1 MNIAQLLANSARS
14 FPSRPAVSLGRRT
27 LLDYAQLGERTA
39 RLAAGITRRAGDTR
53 TVAITAPNCAE
64 YLEILHAAWHAGFAV
79 APMNARLSAAELA
92 FMVRDCGARLV
103 FSSEE
108 QAKQLQMLLDNVV
121 ILVPGTADYNL
132 ALEETAIATVA
143 SRNTDDLAWIFY
155 TSGTTGK
162 PKGAMLSHGN
172 LMAMTLTYYADID
185 PLDEHDALLH
195 LAATSHASGLFG
207 LSFIARAGN
216 NVLPESGGFDAG
228 ELAELIGHYPKVT
241 FFMPPTL
248 LRRLDRYPELA
259 QTDMDNVK
267 AVLLGAAPI
276 SPADLRAGY
285 AMFGPKLWNG
295 YGQGESPCTIAA
307 MSKTMIAQCIHD
319 QREDRLASVG
329 IVRTGLRIAV
339 LDDQGKALAARET
352 GEIAVS
358 GATVMQGYL
367 NRPEATA
374 EALVGGW
381 LLTGDIGRVDEE
393 GYLTLLD
400 RKKDVIISGGMNI
413 YAREVEDV
421 LHESGDIADIA
432 VIGLPDAEWGE
443 SVLAVLVAKPRV
455 TPDLAA
461 LDDLCL
467 KRLARFKRPKYYYL
481 VDELTRNASGKVL
494 KRELRDEMS
503 RKAPGE
509 LLKLR

>member
-1 MNIAQLLANSARS
+1 MNIAQLLENTARS
-14 FPSRPAVSLGRRT
+14 FPKRPAVSVGCRT
-27 LLDYAQLGERTA
+27 LLDYSQLGERTA
-39 RLAAGITRRAGDTR
+39 RLASAIGGLAGDNR
-53 TVAITAPNCAE
+53 TVAITTPNCPE
-64 YLEILHAAWHAGFAV
+64 YLEMLYATWHAGAAA
-79 APMNARLSAAELA
+79 APMNAKLSPSELA

-103 FSSEE
+103 FTSAE
-108 QAKQLQMLLDNVV
+108 QAGELRALLDGVE
-121 ILVPGTADYNL
+121 ILVPCTPGYDAALQSPPVAVADRQAN
-132 ALEETAIATVA
+132 
-143 SRNTDDLAWIFY
+143 DLAWIFY

-172 LMAMTLTYYADID
+172 LMAMTLAYYADID
-185 PLDEHDALLH
+185 FLDEHDSLLH

-207 LSFIARAGN
+207 LSFIAKAGN
-216 NVLPESGGFDAG
+216 NVFPESGGFEAE
-228 ELAELIGHYPKVT
+228 ELAALINHYPNLT

-248 LRRLDRYPELA
+248 LRRLDRYPAVAHANL
-259 QTDMDNVK
+259 DNVK
-267 AVLLGAAPI
+267 AILLGAAPI
-276 SPADLRAGY
+276 TPADLRAGHE
-285 AMFGPKLWNG
+285 MFGAKLWNG
-295 YGQGESPCTIAA
+295 FGQGESPCTITA
-307 MSKTMIAQCIHD
+307 MNKTMIAQCIHE

-339 LDDQGKALAARET
+339 LDDQGQSLPLGAT

-367 NRPEATA
+367 NRPDATA
-374 EALVGGW
+374 EAVVAGW
-381 LLTGDIGRVDEE
+381 LRTGDIGRLDDQ

-421 LHESGDIADIA
+421 LHESADIADIA

-443 SVLAVLVAKPRV
+443 NVLAVVVASPAS

-467 KRLARFKRPKYYYL
+467 ARLARFKRPKYYCF
-481 VDELTRNASGKVL
+481 VDDLPRNASGKVL
-494 KRELRDEMS
+494 KRQLRIEMA
-503 RKAPGE
+503 RMEPGE
-509 LLKLR
+509 FLKPR

>member
-1 MNIAQLLANSARS
+1 MNVAQLLENTALSY
-14 FPSRPAVSLGRRT
+14 PKRPAVSVGCHAVF
-27 LLDYAQLGERTA
+27 DYSQLGERTA
-39 RLAAGITRRAGDTR
+39 RLASAIRNHAGDSM
-53 TVAITAPNCAE
+53 TVAITTPNCPE
-64 YLEILHAAWHAGFAV
+64 YLEILYATWHAGLAA
-79 APMNARLSAAELA
+79 APMNAKLSARELA

-103 FSSEE
+103 FTSAE
-108 QAKQLQMLLDNVV
+108 QAAELQALLDDVA
-121 ILVPGTADYNL
+121 ILVPRSADYHV
-132 ALEETAIATVA
+132 ALQSPTAAIADRQT
-143 SRNTDDLAWIFY
+143 SDLAWIFY

-172 LMAMTLTYYADID
+172 LMAMTLAYYADID
-185 PLDEHDALLH
+185 SLGEHDALLH

-207 LSFIARAGN
+207 LSFVARAGN
-216 NVLPESGGFDAG
+216 NVLPESGGFEAA
-228 ELAELIGHYPKVT
+228 ELATLINHYPKLS

-248 LRRLDRYPELA
+248 LRRLDRYQALVHA
-259 QTDMDNVK
+259 NLDNVK

-276 SPADLRAGY
+276 TPADLRTGY
-285 AMFGPKLWNG
+285 AMFGAKLWNG
-295 YGQGESPCTIAA
+295 YGQGESPCTITA
-307 MSKTMIAQCIHD
+307 MSKTMIAQCIRE

-339 LDDQGKALAARET
+339 LNDEGQPLAPGAT

-367 NRPEATA
+367 NRPDATA
-374 EALVGGW
+374 ETVVAGW
-381 LLTGDIGRVDEE
+381 LRTGDIGRLDDE

-421 LHESGDIADIA
+421 LHESSDIADIA

-443 SVLAVLVAKPRV
+443 SVLAIVVASPGSV
-455 TPDLAA
+455 PDLAA

-467 KRLARFKRPKYYYL
+467 ARLARFKRPKYYYL
-481 VDELTRNASGKVL
+481 VGDLPRNASGKVL
-494 KRELRDEMS
+494 KRQLRDEMTLID
-503 RKAPGE
+503 PGAF
-509 LLKLR
+509 LKPR